1 MAAAAAPAD
10 TKVAA
15 AAEEASAMGPPAIA
29 YIQPL
34 EADPQYSSMYLPSYE
49 ALPEIVPWP
58 GWPEQAEPPEDWE
71 PLPDLPPIE
80 EVICHPHRL
89 PTVGHFQLCCG
100 PPFPWPK
107 VC

>member
-49 ALPEIVPWP
+49 ALPGIMILHSLSSSLWT
-58 GWPEQAEPPEDWE
+58 
-71 PLPDLPPIE
+71 LSN
-80 EVICHPHRL
+80 CKMRL
-89 PTVGHFQLCCG
+89 MRA
-100 PPFPWPK
+100 
-107 VC
+107 